1 VCPTS
6 SPIRNFIANAAAE
19 PPLSQRQH
27 LGRSSKTAAQRRLLE
42 AGSDA
47 DEEGDENSER
57 GDSGSDGDGARGSA
71 EADTEPEDAAA
82 ADSEPDGSPEAHA
95 RPSQVGLD
103 ECLGPW
109 PAMLCAAGG
118 LLHVGALRDSHCSP
132 DDARMLSLDSNST

>member
-1 VCPTS
+1 MQTCLINS
-6 SPIRNFIANAAAE
+6 IANAAAE

-57 GDSGSDGDGARGSA
+57 GDSGSDGDGARGGA
-71 EADTEPEDAAA
+71 NADAEPEDAAA

-103 ECLGPW
+103 ECLEPW

-118 LLHVGALRDSHCSP
+118 SCTLVHCATAT
-132 DDARMLSLDSNST
+132 ARPTMPGC